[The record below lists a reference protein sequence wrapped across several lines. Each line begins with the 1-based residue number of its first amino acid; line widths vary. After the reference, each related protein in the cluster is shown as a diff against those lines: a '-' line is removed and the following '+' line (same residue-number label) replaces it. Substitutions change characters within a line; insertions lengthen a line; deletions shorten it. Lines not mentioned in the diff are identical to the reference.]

1 MPVREYDP
9 ITPGRRGATV
19 SDYSDLT
26 KHKKPEK
33 KLTWALRKTGG
44 RNNVGRLSMRHIG
57 GGTRRRY
64 RVIDFRRDKD
74 NVAGIVEAI
83 EYDPNRSPR
92 IALIKYKDGERRYIL
107 APQGLNVGDDV
118 LSGDKVE
125 PKVGNAMPLKSIP
138 TGALIHN
145 VELTPGRGG
154 QMARSAGTFAQ
165 LMAKEG
171 NYADILLPSGEIRK
185 IHIRCRATM
194 GQLGNADWGHIIL
207 GKAGR
212 KRWLGVRPTVRGK
225 AMNPVSHPCGGGD
238 GRGGVGRHPCNWKG
252 TKLAKGGKTRRTK
265 KPSQKFIVRFRRVG
279 KHQNT
284 RR

>member
-1 MPVREYDP
+1 MPVRQYSP
-9 ITPGRRGATV
+9 ITPGRRGATTT
-19 SDYSDLT
+19 DTRDIT
-26 KHKKPEK
+26 KQRPEK
-33 KLTWALRKTGG
+33 RLTEAMRKTGG
-44 RNNVGRLSMRHIG
+44 RNNLGRLSIRHIG
-57 GGTRRRY
+57 GGNRRRY
-64 RVIDFRRDKD
+64 RTIDFRRNKD
-74 NVAGIVEAI
+74 DVAGVVEAI

-107 APQGLNVGDDV
+107 APEGLNVGDEV
-118 LSGDKVE
+118 VSGEKVE
-125 PKVGNAMPLKSIP
+125 PRVGNAMPLRSIP
-138 TGALIHN
+138 TGQLIHN

-154 QMARSAGTFAQ
+154 QMARTAGGFAQ

-171 NYADILLPSGEIRK
+171 NYADVLLPSGEIRK
-185 IHIRCRATM
+185 VHIRCRATI
-194 GQLGNADWGHIIL
+194 GQLGNSDWINVVL

-212 KRWLGVRPTVRGK
+212 KRWLGIRPTVRGK

-238 GRGGVGRHPCNWKG
+238 GRGGVGRQPCNWKG

>member
-1 MPVREYDP
+1 MPLKEYKP
-9 ITPGRRGATV
+9 VTPGRRGATA
-19 SDYSDLT
+19 SDYSDVTRTRPVKALT
-26 KHKKPEK
+26 E
-33 KLTWALRKTGG
+33 AMRKTGG
-44 RNNVGRLSMRHIG
+44 RNNVGRLAVRHIG
-57 GGTRRRY
+57 GGNKKRY
-64 RVIDFRRDKD
+64 RIIDFRRTKD
-74 NVAGIVEAI
+74 NIPGTVEAI

-107 APQGLNVGDDV
+107 APDGLNVGDEV
-118 LSGDKVE
+118 LSGDKIE

-138 TGALIHN
+138 TGTQIHN

-154 QMARSAGTFAQ
+154 QMARTAGSFAQ

-171 NYADILLPSGEIRK
+171 NYADVLLPSGEIRK
-185 IHIRCRATM
+185 VHVRCRATV
-194 GQLGNADWGHIIL
+194 GQLGNSDWGNIIL

-212 KRWLGVRPTVRGK
+212 KRWLRVRPTVRGQ

-238 GRGGVGRHPCNWKG
+238 GRGGVGRQPCNWKG

-265 KPSQKFIVRFRRVG
+265 KPSDRFIVRFRRAG
-279 KHQNT
+279 PHQKN

>member
-1 MPVREYDP
+1 MPNREYDP

-26 KHKKPEK
+26 RHKKPEK
-33 KLTWALRKTGG
+33 NLTVALRKTGG

-57 GGTRRRY
+57 GGNRKRY
-64 RVIDFRRDKD
+64 RIIDFRRNKD
-74 NVAGIVEAI
+74 NVPGVVEAI

-107 APQGLNVGDDV
+107 GPMGLVVGDEV
-118 LSGDKVE
+118 VSGEKVE
-125 PKVGNAMPLKSIP
+125 PKLGNAMPLKSIP
-138 TGALIHN
+138 TGVLIHN

-154 QMARSAGTFAQ
+154 QLARSAGTFAQ

-171 NYADILLPSGEIRK
+171 NYADVLLPSGEMRK
-185 IHIRCRATM
+185 IHVRCRATI
-194 GQLGNADWGHIIL
+194 GQLGNSDWVKINL

-212 KRWLGVRPTVRGK
+212 KRWLGIRPTVRGK
-225 AMNPVSHPCGGGD
+225 AMNPVSHPHGGGD
-238 GRGGVGRHPCNWKG
+238 GRGGVGGHPVNWKG
-252 TKLAKGGKTRRTK
+252 TKAAKGGKTRRSK
-265 KPSQKFIVRFRRVG
+265 KTSQKFIIRFRRAG
-279 KHQNT
+279 PHQKT

>member
-1 MPVREYDP
+1 MPNREYDP
-9 ITPGRRGATV
+9 VTPGRRGATV
-19 SDYSDLT
+19 SDYSDVTRSKPQKRLT
-26 KHKKPEK
+26 E
-33 KLTWALRKTGG
+33 AMRKTGG
-44 RNNVGRLSMRHIG
+44 RNNVGRLSVRHIG
-57 GGTRRRY
+57 GGNRKRY
-64 RVIDFRRDKD
+64 RFIDFRRDKD
-74 NVAGIVEAI
+74 NVPGVVEAI

-107 APQGLNVGDDV
+107 CPQDMKVGDEV

-125 PKVGNAMPLKSIP
+125 PRVGNAMPIKSIP
-138 TGALIHN
+138 TGQLLHN
-145 VELTPGRGG
+145 IELTPGRGG
-154 QMARSAGTFAQ
+154 QMVRTAGAFAQ
-165 LMAKEG
+165 LLAKEG
-171 NYADILLPSGEIRK
+171 NYADLLLPSGEIRK
-185 IHIRCRATM
+185 VHIRCRATI
-194 GQLGNADWGHIIL
+194 GQLGNSDWAKVVL

-265 KPSQKFIVRFRRVG
+265 KPSQKFIVRFRRAG
-279 KHQNT
+279 PHQNT

>member
-1 MPVREYDP
+1 MPVREYKP
-9 ITPGRRGATV
+9 TSKGRRGASV
-19 SDYSDLT
+19 SDYSDVT
-26 KHKKPEK
+26 TNVPEK
-33 KLTWALRKTGG
+33 SLTVALRHTGG
-44 RNNVGRLSMRHIG
+44 RNNVGRMSMRHIG
-57 GGTRRRY
+57 GGNRKRY
-64 RVIDFRRDKD
+64 RIIDFRRMKD
-74 NVAGIVEAI
+74 NVPGIVETI

-107 APQGLNVGDDV
+107 APEGLKVGDEV

-125 PKVGNAMPLKSIP
+125 PRIGNAMPLKSIP
-138 TGALIHN
+138 TGQFLHN
-145 VELTPGRGG
+145 LELTPGRGG

-171 NYADILLPSGEIRK
+171 NYADVVLPSGEVRK
-185 IHIRCRATM
+185 IHIRCRATIGKM
-194 GQLGNADWGHIIL
+194 GNSDWSKIVL

-238 GRGGVGRHPCNWKG
+238 GRGGVGRQPCNWKG
-252 TKLAKGGKTRRTK
+252 TKLAKGGKTRRSK
-265 KPSQKFIVRFRRVG
+265 KPSQRFIVRFRRTG

>member
-1 MPVREYDP
+1 MPNREYDP
-9 ITPGRRGATV
+9 VTPGRRGATV
-19 SDYSDLT
+19 SDYSDVTRSKPQKGLT
-26 KHKKPEK
+26 E
-33 KLTWALRKTGG
+33 AMRKTGG
-44 RNNVGRLSMRHIG
+44 RNNVGRLSVRHIG
-57 GGTRRRY
+57 GGNRKRY
-64 RVIDFRRDKD
+64 RFIDFRRDKD
-74 NVAGIVEAI
+74 NVPGVVEAI

-107 APQGLNVGDDV
+107 APQGMKVGDEV

-125 PKVGNAMPLKSIP
+125 PRVGNAMPIKSIP
-138 TGALIHN
+138 TGQLLHN
-145 VELTPGRGG
+145 VEFTPGRGG
-154 QMARSAGTFAQ
+154 QMVRTAGAFAQ
-165 LMAKEG
+165 LLAKEG
-171 NYADILLPSGEIRK
+171 NYADLLLPSGEIRK
-185 IHIRCRATM
+185 VHIRCRATI
-194 GQLGNADWGHIIL
+194 GQLGNSDWAKVVL

-265 KPSQKFIVRFRRVG
+265 KPSQKFIVRFRRAG
-279 KHQNT
+279 PHQNT